1 MFNKFINLYPFSLL
15 HNCYTYSYEFHRN
28 SMDST
33 GFFWIP
39 TERKG
44 INLMEK
50 TTLKDI
56 ADKAGVSMMT
66 VSNVING
73 KSSRVSSRTADKINA
88 IIKECGYVP
97 NLSARSLT
105 SKTSNIIGVILSVDT
120 YEENSLENPY
130 ISTMLGVIE
139 RELAKNGYYM
149 MLRSVSWESDVS
161 QFLRNWNVDGIIFLF
176 PYFERYAGEFIAKPS
191 CPFVAF
197 DTYLQ
202 IPKIINILSD
212 DKKGLYLSTKYMV
225 NRGHSHIAFVANY
238 ENNEL
243 LTQRFLGYKQALEE
257 CGIPFRP
264 EYVLNNIPS
273 YEGGLA
279 AGKKIASMNEG
290 ITAVVT
296 TADICAIGIMEGARL
311 GGLRVP
317 IDLSVIGY
325 DDLSLCRFTT
335 PKLTSISQNVEL
347 KAQTAIKLLLEKI
360 LAGNNDDPCQITLDV
375 ELVERQSVI
384 SLF

>member
-1 MFNKFINLYPFSLL
+1 MVTVTPQ
-15 HNCYTYSYEFHRN
+15 
-28 SMDST
+28 DSS
-33 GFFWIP
+33 GF
-39 TERKG
+39 
-44 INLMEK
+44 
-50 TTLKDI
+50 
-56 ADKAGVSMMT
+56 
-66 VSNVING
+66 
-73 KSSRVSSRTADKINA
+73 
-88 IIKECGYVP
+88 
-97 NLSARSLT
+97 
-105 SKTSNIIGVILSVDT
+105 
-120 YEENSLENPY
+120 
-130 ISTMLGVIE
+130 
-139 RELAKNGYYM
+139 
-149 MLRSVSWESDVS
+149 LRS
-161 QFLRNWNVDGIIFLF
+161 
-176 PYFERYAGEFIAKPS
+176 ER
-191 CPFVAF
+191 
-197 DTYLQ
+197 
-202 IPKIINILSD
+202 
-212 DKKGLYLSTKYMV
+212 GL
-225 NRGHSHIAFVANY
+225 
-238 ENNEL
+238 
-243 LTQRFLGYKQALEE
+243 E

-273 YEGGLA
+273 YEGSLA

>member
-1 MFNKFINLYPFSLL
+1 MVTVTPQ
-15 HNCYTYSYEFHRN
+15 
-28 SMDST
+28 DSS
-33 GFFWIP
+33 
-39 TERKG
+39 
-44 INLMEK
+44 
-50 TTLKDI
+50 
-56 ADKAGVSMMT
+56 GV
-66 VSNVING
+66 
-73 KSSRVSSRTADKINA
+73 
-88 IIKECGYVP
+88 
-97 NLSARSLT
+97 
-105 SKTSNIIGVILSVDT
+105 
-120 YEENSLENPY
+120 
-130 ISTMLGVIE
+130 
-139 RELAKNGYYM
+139 
-149 MLRSVSWESDVS
+149 LRS
-161 QFLRNWNVDGIIFLF
+161 
-176 PYFERYAGEFIAKPS
+176 ER
-191 CPFVAF
+191 
-197 DTYLQ
+197 
-202 IPKIINILSD
+202 
-212 DKKGLYLSTKYMV
+212 GL
-225 NRGHSHIAFVANY
+225 
-238 ENNEL
+238 
-243 LTQRFLGYKQALEE
+243 E

-290 ITAVVT
+290 I

>member
-1 MFNKFINLYPFSLL
+1 MVTVTPQ
-15 HNCYTYSYEFHRN
+15 
-28 SMDST
+28 DSS
-33 GFFWIP
+33 GF
-39 TERKG
+39 
-44 INLMEK
+44 
-50 TTLKDI
+50 
-56 ADKAGVSMMT
+56 
-66 VSNVING
+66 
-73 KSSRVSSRTADKINA
+73 
-88 IIKECGYVP
+88 
-97 NLSARSLT
+97 
-105 SKTSNIIGVILSVDT
+105 
-120 YEENSLENPY
+120 
-130 ISTMLGVIE
+130 
-139 RELAKNGYYM
+139 
-149 MLRSVSWESDVS
+149 LRS
-161 QFLRNWNVDGIIFLF
+161 
-176 PYFERYAGEFIAKPS
+176 ER
-191 CPFVAF
+191 
-197 DTYLQ
+197 
-202 IPKIINILSD
+202 
-212 DKKGLYLSTKYMV
+212 GL
-225 NRGHSHIAFVANY
+225 
-238 ENNEL
+238 
-243 LTQRFLGYKQALEE
+243 E

-290 ITAVVT
+290 I

>member
-1 MFNKFINLYPFSLL
+1 
-15 HNCYTYSYEFHRN
+15 
-28 SMDST
+28 
-33 GFFWIP
+33 
-39 TERKG
+39 
-44 INLMEK
+44 MEK

-66 VSNVING
+66 VPNVING
-73 KSSRVSSRTADKINA
+73 KNSRVSSQTADKINA
-88 IIKECGYVP
+88 IIK
-97 NLSARSLT
+97 
-105 SKTSNIIGVILSVDT
+105 
-120 YEENSLENPY
+120 
-130 ISTMLGVIE
+130 
-139 RELAKNGYYM
+139 
-149 MLRSVSWESDVS
+149 
-161 QFLRNWNVDGIIFLF
+161 
-176 PYFERYAGEFIAKPS
+176 
-191 CPFVAF
+191 
-197 DTYLQ
+197 
-202 IPKIINILSD
+202 
-212 DKKGLYLSTKYMV
+212 
-225 NRGHSHIAFVANY
+225 
-238 ENNEL
+238 
-243 LTQRFLGYKQALEE
+243 E

-290 ITAVVT
+290 I

>member
-1 MFNKFINLYPFSLL
+1 
-15 HNCYTYSYEFHRN
+15 
-28 SMDST
+28 
-33 GFFWIP
+33 
-39 TERKG
+39 
-44 INLMEK
+44 MEK

-66 VSNVING
+66 IPNVING
-73 KSSRVSSRTADKINA
+73 KNSRVSSQTADKINA
-88 IIKECGYVP
+88 IIK
-97 NLSARSLT
+97 
-105 SKTSNIIGVILSVDT
+105 
-120 YEENSLENPY
+120 
-130 ISTMLGVIE
+130 
-139 RELAKNGYYM
+139 
-149 MLRSVSWESDVS
+149 
-161 QFLRNWNVDGIIFLF
+161 
-176 PYFERYAGEFIAKPS
+176 
-191 CPFVAF
+191 
-197 DTYLQ
+197 
-202 IPKIINILSD
+202 
-212 DKKGLYLSTKYMV
+212 
-225 NRGHSHIAFVANY
+225 
-238 ENNEL
+238 
-243 LTQRFLGYKQALEE
+243 E

-279 AGKKIASMNEG
+279 AGKKIAFMNEG